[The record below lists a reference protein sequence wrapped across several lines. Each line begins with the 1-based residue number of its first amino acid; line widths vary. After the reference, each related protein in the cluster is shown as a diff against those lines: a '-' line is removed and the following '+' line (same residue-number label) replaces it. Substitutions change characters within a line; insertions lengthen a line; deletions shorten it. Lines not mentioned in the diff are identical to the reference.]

1 MTKLLDLAEHVG
13 AQILTDVSAAL
24 VIEHVYAG
32 DRISDL
38 LNQASDHTLLVSN
51 LGGSPLIRVAELMD
65 VPAICLT
72 NGVVPDERT
81 ICAATDRGIALI
93 VSPAS
98 MFETCGR
105 LFEKLAVDQRVNA

>member
-1 MTKLLDLAEHVG
+1 MRLNTLVERIG
-13 AQILTDVSAAL
+13 AQPLTDVPPEL
-24 VIEHVYAG
+24 HILHVYAG

-38 LNQASDHTLLVSN
+38 LNQAHDHGLLVSN
-51 LGGSPLIRVAELMD
+51 LAGPQLIRVAELMD

-72 NGVVPDERT
+72 NGQSVDERT
-81 ICAATDRGIALI
+81 ICTANNRGIVLM

-105 LFEKLAVDQRVNA
+105 LYQCLADQRVNA